1 MKILRLTTQNPQA
14 IFDTNIND
22 ELLLAPDAKI
32 ALQSLTLEQD
42 DEFLVIDDTNDT
54 FTYSTQTGQSATITI
69 PHQVISFQNFN
80 TFFQTFTRLLNNSVN
95 YDYNTPYNS
104 LLAIEWFVDTD
115 TTKKVIIE
123 HKKAAVNEHVDMW
136 IKGTDV
142 DRQGGDLWGI
152 YGNPSVGDL
161 DEYTFNMLSPKVASR
176 GNGFLRCQIYEALFN
191 GAGNAK
197 QGVLLGFSKTNLGE
211 ITSAE
216 FTENMVDYG
225 IVLTMTAD
233 GTGDYRAQ
241 QKAVFTDTTF
251 NLDYTAAG
259 DGANDYMEIQRNGTT
274 IKAVIYGKNA
284 GVREYI
290 IATDVES
297 NVDLYPFI
305 VFHQIHQFFKINKVR
320 TTISPFANDADFT
333 AADKVDQG
341 FDVSDFVG
349 VTAPPMPTPGRTA
362 QFIDFNT
369 EVFAEFLGYNNQRI
383 PQAGTTLARNI
394 QYIADKIF
402 KPRFFVQ
409 TMLVEM
415 LNLKLD
421 SYDGLP
427 TQEQRKSILAF
438 IPQGNQDRITVYEP
452 NNLNFINLK
461 NKEPILL
468 RNVKARI
475 IQGDYTN
482 INLLGQ
488 ASLVLLIDE

>member
-14 IFDTNIND
+14 LFDTNIND

-54 FTYSTQTGQSATITI
+54 FTYSTQTGQQTTITI
-69 PHQVISFQNFN
+69 PHQVISFQNFH
-80 TFFQTFTRLLNNSVN
+80 TFFETFTKLLNNSIN
-95 YDYNTPYNS
+95 YEYSNPSNS
-104 LLAIEWFVDTD
+104 LLGIEWFVDTD
-115 TTKKVIIE
+115 TTKKVVIE
-123 HKKAAVNEHVDMW
+123 NKKAAVNEHADMW
-136 IKGTDV
+136 ITGTDV
-142 DRQGGDLWGI
+142 DRQNGDIWAI
-152 YGNPSVGDL
+152 YGTPSVGDL
-161 DEYTFNMLSPKVASR
+161 DGYTFNMLSPKVASR
-176 GNGFLRCQIYEALFN
+176 GNGFLRCQVYKALFN
-191 GAGNAK
+191 GAGNPK
-197 QGVLLGFSKTNLGE
+197 QGVLIGFSKTNLGE

-225 IVLTMTAD
+225 LSLTITAD
-233 GTGDYRAQ
+233 GVGDYRAQ
-241 QKAVFTDTTF
+241 EKANFTDTTY
-251 NLDYTAAG
+251 NLDYTSEG

-274 IKAVIYGKNA
+274 IKLVIYGKNN
-284 GVREYI
+284 GLRQYD
-290 IATDVES
+290 IATNVDS
-297 NVDLYPFI
+297 NIDLYPFI
-305 VFHQIHQFFKINKVR
+305 VFHQDHTYFKVNKVR

-333 AADKVDQG
+333 AADKVDEA
-341 FDVSDFVG
+341 FDVSSFVG
-349 VTAPPMPTPGRTA
+349 ATAPPMPPPGRTA

-369 EVFAEFLGYNNQRI
+369 EVFAEFLGYNNQRV

-461 NKEPILL
+461 NREPILL
-468 RNVKARI
+468 RNIKARI